1 MADDYPKLA
10 SLLVDLETEADKLQA
25 DIEQMIGDMAMAPEE
40 QRSTGDW
47 GPAGIQT
54 KRYLGLTARLS
65 EVEEEITAVKRE
77 MAKMPSGL
85 QTPGGQ
91 KPN

>member
-1 MADDYPKLA
+1 MADEYPKLA

-47 GPAGIQT
+47 GPTGIQT
-54 KRYLGLTARLS
+54 KRYLELTERLAA
-65 EVEEEITAVKRE
+65 VEDEMTVVKRE

-85 QTPGGQ
+85 